1 MTEMG
6 RGHTRL
12 LAWFLPCLLL
22 AACAPPGAVG
32 PTSTGESARAEP
44 APRKH
49 LVAALLKPNVPNMR
63 ENGADR
69 TYEFILG
76 GLGRLDIWGVVHP
89 QLAEAVPSVDNG
101 LWKLFPDGRMETTW
115 KIRSDARWHDGTPIT
130 SADYIFGTTVGQDKE
145 LGEAID
151 ANYSSIEGIE
161 APDARTIT
169 IKWSKPY
176 VLADSFP
183 TGLGTGLFQ
192 LLPRHLLESHYIE
205 NKVGFYSLPYW
216 AGGMIHAGPYQVRE
230 WVPDSHTLLEAFNGY
245 VLGRPK
251 IDQVEI
257 RFIPDTNTLVANL
270 LAGAIH
276 MTLGQS
282 ISPEQAANLEE
293 TWREGKPV
301 TSPVFG
307 SAVGIFFQFIDP
319 NPAALADVRFRRAL
333 IHAFNRQDLI
343 DTVLKG
349 RTSVAHALVGG
360 LHQGIDDAA
369 IKYEFDP
376 RRASQLMEEMGYRKA
391 ADGFYQ
397 DAQGRQLTME
407 VRGVQEEEVRVKT
420 TLTSEAD
427 WRAFGINT
435 NLVML
440 PATGVDPRNQATW
453 PATRTAGI
461 AGGLVAGLYNYF
473 SASRVRL
480 PENNFVGGG
489 GPRYINGELDGLI
502 DRALATIP
510 RSEREQVIN
519 QAVRHMTENA
529 ITIGA
534 FYQPYNAAV
543 NNRMVNVTTS
553 STFAHGWDA
562 HVWDMN

>member
-1 MTEMG
+1 MIG
-6 RGHTRL
+6 TRVFGSL
-12 LAWFLPCLLL
+12 VLSIVLLL
-22 AACAPPGAVG
+22 SACAPPGAIG
-32 PTSTGESARAEP
+32 TSPGAGVQSQA
-44 APRKH
+44 APKKH
-49 LVAALLKPNVPNMR
+49 LVAALLKPNVPNIR

-89 QLAEAVPSVDNG
+89 QLAEAVPTVDNG
-101 LWKLFPDGRMETTW
+101 LWKLLPDGRMETTW
-115 KIRSDARWHDGTPIT
+115 KIRQDARWHDGTPIT
-130 SADYIFGTTVGQDKE
+130 SADYLFGTTVGQDKE

-151 ANYSSIEGIE
+151 GNYSSIEGIE
-161 APDARTIT
+161 APDAHTIV
-169 IKWSKPY
+169 IKWNKPY
-176 VLADSFP
+176 VLADAFP
-183 TGLGTGLFQ
+183 TRLGTGLFQ
-192 LLPRHLLESHYIE
+192 LLPRHLLEAAYAES
-205 NKVGFYSLPYW
+205 KVGFYSLPYW
-216 AGGMIHAGPYQVRE
+216 AGGLVHAGPYQVRE
-230 WVPDSHTLLEAFNGY
+230 WVPDSYTLLEAFDGY

-251 IDQVEI
+251 IDVVEI
-257 RFIPDTNTLVANL
+257 RFMPDTNALVANL
-270 LAGAIH
+270 LAGAVH

-293 TWREGKPV
+293 TWKEGKPI

-307 SAVGIFFQFIDP
+307 SSVGIFFQFIDP
-319 NPAALADVRFRRAL
+319 SPAVLADVRFRRAL

-349 RTSVAHALVGG
+349 RTTIAHALVGG
-360 LHQGIDDAA
+360 LQQGVDDAA
-369 IKYEFDP
+369 VKYDFDP
-376 RRASQLMEEMGYRKA
+376 RRASQLMEELGYRKGS
-391 ADGFYQ
+391 DGVYQ
-397 DAQGRQLTME
+397 DSQGQPLTME

-427 WRAFGINT
+427 WRAFGIAT

-440 PATGVDPRNQATW
+440 PATGVDTRYQATW

-461 AGGLVAGLYNYF
+461 AGGLVAGLFNYF

-489 GPRYINGELDGLI
+489 GPRYINTELDGLI
-502 DRALATIP
+502 NRVMATIP
-510 RSEREQVIN
+510 RSEREQLIN
-519 QAVRHMTENA
+519 QTVHHMTENA

-543 NNRMVNVTTS
+543 NNRMINVTTS

-562 HVWDMN
+562 HLWDMS